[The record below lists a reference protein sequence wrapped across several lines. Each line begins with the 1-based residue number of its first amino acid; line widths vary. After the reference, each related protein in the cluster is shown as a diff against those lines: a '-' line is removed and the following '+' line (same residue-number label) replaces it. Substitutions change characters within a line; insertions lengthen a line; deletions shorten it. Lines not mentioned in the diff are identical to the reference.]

1 MAAPC
6 CVLQSSQSLHLRP
19 WTCIN
24 VKALQC
30 ITWRQM
36 IGILQMSRKDVTIK
50 VFSEAITNLSQ

>member
-19 WTCIN
+19 WACIN
-24 VKALQC
+24 VKALQQ
-30 ITWRQM
+30 T

-50 VFSEAITNLSQ
+50 VSSEAITNSSQ